1 MVSHPDSRMNVLLLP
16 GVLILSLKGGQMDPL
31 SGGASIRALI
41 LFQMVLCCKWSTFIS
56 HLLWLLRVFIAR
68 AAAHTVLQYIPL

>member
-1 MVSHPDSRMNVLLLP
+1 MVSHPDTRMNALLLP

-41 LFQMVLCCKWSTFIS
+41 LFQRVLC
-56 HLLWLLRVFIAR
+56 
-68 AAAHTVLQYIPL
+68 AHGQRLYSI